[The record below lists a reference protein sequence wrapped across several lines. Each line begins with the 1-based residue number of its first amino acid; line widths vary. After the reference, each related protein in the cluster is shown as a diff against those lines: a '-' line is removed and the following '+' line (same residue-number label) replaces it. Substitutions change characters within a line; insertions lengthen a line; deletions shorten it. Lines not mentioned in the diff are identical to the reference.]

1 MSLRQWGQIVKR
13 GWQDPPETEK
23 ELGKEMAVTVYRAL
37 KCLTHSALK
46 SGAVEAGE
54 LCSLCPSGQGMASQG
69 RVPPP
74 RNQWLGG
81 STCLLVCLAFLHRV
95 DPRKATPGFQTH
107 EVRAGELC
115 ISGCVQ
121 INYAPVVQNC

>member
-1 MSLRQWGQIVKR
+1 MPAMCHSGTGDGQPRACATSQVR
-13 GWQDPPETEK
+13 G
-23 ELGKEMAVTVYRAL
+23 
-37 KCLTHSALK
+37 
-46 SGAVEAGE
+46 
-54 LCSLCPSGQGMASQG
+54 
-69 RVPPP
+69 
-74 RNQWLGG
+74 QWLGG